1 MEQMNTDGLEVVR
14 IDYASADIPESVQQ
28 SRPVLY
34 RQGDKYCCLLGPD
47 QSRGILG
54 CGKTV
59 KEALADYDLHFQQLL
74 KHPVYGDPV
83 SEFIQHRHV

>member
-1 MEQMNTDGLEVVR
+1 MNTDGLQIVR
-14 IDYASADIPESVQQ
+14 IDYGAADIPDSVQQ

-34 RQGDKYCCLLGPD
+34 LKGDQYCCLLGPD
-47 QSRGILG
+47 QTRGIPG

-59 KEALADYDLHFQQLL
+59 KEALADYDLHFRQRLE
-74 KHPVYGDPV
+74 HPIPGDPV